1 MAEHEQAKQQTE
13 PGQLQE
19 TATQPREDELSDE
32 QLDQVAGGSGGGAG
46 KVSMQDFHF
55 V

>member
-13 PGQLQE
+13 PGQPQDPTTKPPE
-19 TATQPREDELSDE
+19 AELSDE
-32 QLDQVAGGSGGGAG
+32 QLDEVAGG

-55 V
+55 VM